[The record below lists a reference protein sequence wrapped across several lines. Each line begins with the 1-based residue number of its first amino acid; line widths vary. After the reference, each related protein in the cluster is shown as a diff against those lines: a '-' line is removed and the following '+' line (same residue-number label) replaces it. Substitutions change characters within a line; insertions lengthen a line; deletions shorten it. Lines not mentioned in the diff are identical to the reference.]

1 MIHAVKG
8 KKHLFP
14 VIAHNPHRMPG
25 ADGLACASDAPRSRT
40 RHRRQFLNCEDAD
53 GCEAMTTA
61 AMVGAG
67 LIGRSWAMVFARA
80 GWRVRL
86 YDSVASQLDAA
97 REHIDSGLAEQQR
110 YGLADDAAAASARVD
125 YVADLEQALADVDWV
140 QENAPEVL
148 DVKRELYPPIDRAT
162 PKTAI
167 IASSTSA
174 IPASRFTESLA
185 GRARCLVAHPVNPPH
200 LVPVV
205 ELCGAPW
212 TDAATVERAR
222 VVMSAIGQVPI
233 TVKREL
239 DGFILNRLQGAL
251 LTEALRLVGE
261 GYVSPQDLDKTV
273 QDGLGLRWS
282 FIGPFATIELNAP
295 GGVADYC
302 ARYAAF
308 YRTLAANPPAAAVW
322 DAANVQNVTH
332 QLEPPGSPDERDARM
347 RWRDARLLA
356 LRQHKHDAP
365 DSN

>member
-1 MIHAVKG
+1 
-8 KKHLFP
+8 
-14 VIAHNPHRMPG
+14 
-25 ADGLACASDAPRSRT
+25 
-40 RHRRQFLNCEDAD
+40 
-53 GCEAMTTA
+53 
-61 AMVGAG
+61 MVGAG

-80 GWRVRL
+80 GWHVRL
-86 YDSVASQLDAA
+86 YDSVASQLVSA
-97 REHIDSGLAEQQR
+97 REHIESGLAEQQA
-110 YGLADDAAAASARVD
+110 YGLADDAAAACARID
-125 YVADLEQALADVDWV
+125 YVAELESALSGVDWV

-148 DVKRELYPPIDRAT
+148 DVKRALYPRIDRAT
-162 PKTAI
+162 PLQAI

-174 IPASRFTESLA
+174 IPASRFTEHLA

-212 TDAATVERAR
+212 TDAATVGRAR
-222 VVMSAIGQVPI
+222 DVMTAIGQVPI

-251 LTEALRLVGE
+251 LSEALRLVGE
-261 GYVSPQDLDKTV
+261 GYVSPDDLDKTV

-302 ARYAAF
+302 ARYAGF
-308 YRTLAANPPAAAVW
+308 YRSLAENPPSTAVW
-322 DAANVQNVTH
+322 DTANVRNVTS
-332 QLEPPGSPDERDARM
+332 QLEPPVDAGARDARM

-356 LRQHKHDAP
+356 LRQHKRNEP
-365 DSN
+365 GSN

>member
-1 MIHAVKG
+1 
-8 KKHLFP
+8 
-14 VIAHNPHRMPG
+14 
-25 ADGLACASDAPRSRT
+25 
-40 RHRRQFLNCEDAD
+40 
-53 GCEAMTTA
+53 
-61 AMVGAG
+61 MVGAG

-86 YDSVASQLDAA
+86 YDSVTSQLVSA
-97 REHIDSGLAEQQR
+97 REHIESGLAEQQA
-110 YGLADDAAAASARVD
+110 YGLADDAAASSSRVE
-125 YVADLEQALADVDWV
+125 YVADLDQALEGVDWV

-148 DVKRELYPPIDRAT
+148 EVKRVLYPRIDRAT
-162 PKTAI
+162 PPHAI

-174 IPASRFTESLA
+174 IPASRFTEHLS

-222 VVMSAIGQVPI
+222 DVMTAIGQVPV

-251 LTEALRLVGE
+251 LSEALRLVGE

-302 ARYAAF
+302 ARYAGF
-308 YRTLAANPPAAAVW
+308 YRSLAENPPSTAVW
-322 DAANVQNVTH
+322 DTANVQNVTS
-332 QLEPPGSPDERDARM
+332 QLEPPADTDARDARM

-356 LRQHKHDAP
+356 LRQHKRNEP